1 MKQTTK
7 RGGKKPAASKKKA
20 VDMKPQKK
28 EKRTVTGA
36 EALILCLIEEGVD
49 VMFGYPGGAIMP
61 VYDALY
67 DYQDKI
73 QHILVRHEQG
83 ASHAAEGY
91 ARIKHKPGVCLVT
104 SGPGATN
111 LVTGLADALM
121 DSTPLVCISGQV
133 PKSLLGTDAFQE
145 TDVVG
150 VTMPVTK
157 WSYQITDAAEI
168 PEVMAKA
175 FYIANTGRPGPVMID
190 FTKNAQFGTLEF
202 EYNKAPKIKTYWPK
216 PKAKPAHLEAAAKL
230 INECKRPYL
239 LAGQGVLISGAQKE
253 LKDFIEQAG
262 IPTACTLQGLSCLD
276 TDHPLNVG
284 MPGMHGNYGP
294 NLLSAECDVLIAIGM
309 RFDDRITGDVTRFA
323 KQAKVIHI
331 EIDPSEIDKNVKTTV
346 AINADAKEALQKLT
360 PLLNKREHPEWLA
373 KYHECDKIE
382 YEKVIKDCLY
392 PTEGGIRMGEVIN
405 LISEKT
411 KGEAIIVPDVG
422 QHQMATARYYKYTK
436 TDGWAT
442 SGGLGTMGYALPAA
456 LGCKFADVDREVV
469 AVIGDGCFQM
479 TIQELGTIRQSG
491 LPVKIVILNNGY
503 LGMVRQWQ
511 QLFFDRRYS
520 FVELQN
526 PDFIAITKGF
536 GIEAKQ
542 VSERENLSDA
552 LQEML
557 DSKDSF
563 LLEVIVEKEENVFP
577 MVPSGKAVH
586 EVILE
591 KPA

>member
-1 MKQTTK
+1 MKQVKNNSVQETT
-7 RGGKKPAASKKKA
+7 ASKTA
-20 VDMKPQKK
+20 VVDMKPQKK
-28 EKRTVTGA
+28 EKRIVTGA

-73 QHILVRHEQG
+73 KHVLVRHEQG

-111 LVTGLADALM
+111 LVTGLADAMM
-121 DSTPLVCISGQV
+121 DSTPMVCISGQV

-157 WSYQITDAAEI
+157 WSYQITDASEV
-168 PEVMAKA
+168 PEVIAKA

-190 FTKNAQFGTLEF
+190 MTKNAQFGTLEF
-202 EYNKAPKIKTYWPK
+202 EYSKSPKIKTYWPK
-216 PKAKPAHLEAAAKL
+216 PKAKLTHVEAAAKL

-239 LAGQGVLISGAQKE
+239 LAGQGVLISGAQAE
-253 LKDFIEQAG
+253 LKEFIETAG

-309 RFDDRITGDVTRFA
+309 RFDDRITGDVSRFA
-323 KQAKVIHI
+323 PQAKVIHI

-346 AINADAKEALQKLT
+346 AINADAKEALQKLNS
-360 PLLNKREHPEWLA
+360 LLEKREHPEWLQRFRD
-373 KYHECDKIE
+373 CDAIE
-382 YEKVIKDCLY
+382 YEKVIKKTLY
-392 PTEGGIRMGEVIN
+392 PTEGGIKMGEVIRH
-405 LISEKT
+405 ISEKT

-456 LGCKFADVDREVV
+456 LGCKFADKDREVV
-469 AVIGDGCFQM
+469 AIIGDGCFQM
-479 TIQELGTIRQSG
+479 TIQELGTIHQSG

-536 GIEAKQ
+536 GIEAKT
-542 VSERENLSDA
+542 VSQREDLSNA

-557 DSKDSF
+557 DSKESF

-591 KPA
+591 KPV